1 MTMGKY
7 IYASL
12 FFLGY
17 AGLFGQSPWD
27 RIPLTGGGAKVIHFN
42 PRYAVE
48 INGIFPLK
56 RADDLQIDVPSTQE
70 IFNDP
75 EVFEKLF
82 ERLGG
87 EFFIGEL
94 SGPSTEP
101 IKLKGRLQ
109 PMPGL
114 KAGFR
119 MGKRWEWQT
128 GISLF
133 RVNWS
138 GDFPLTFYPA
148 NGDPPFSEQA
158 NMTATSEG
166 LVADLALATFLTRTP
181 FRPFVRLGARGQFP
195 IDQRSRM
202 HIRDVS
208 IDRGGKPVE
217 QLILPF
223 GGIGLRFIPTPHFLI
238 DLGSSFSQLPGM
250 KWTWSAEFS
259 SGILF

>member
-1 MTMGKY
+1 MDKY
-7 IYASL
+7 IYATL
-12 FFLGY
+12 FLLLAY
-17 AGLFGQSPWD
+17 SGLSGQSPWD

-42 PRYAVE
+42 PQYAIE

-56 RADDLQIDVPSTQE
+56 RADDLQINVPSTQE
-70 IFNDP
+70 ILNDP

-119 MGKRWEWQT
+119 MGNRWEWQT
-128 GISLF
+128 GFSLF
-133 RVNWS
+133 RVHWS
-138 GDFPLTFYPA
+138 GDFPLTVYPA
-148 NGDPPFSEQA
+148 NGDPPYIEQA

-166 LVADLALATFLTRTP
+166 LVADLALAAFLTRTP
-181 FRPFVRLGARGQFP
+181 FRPFIRMGARGQFP
-195 IDQRSRM
+195 IDQRSRI

-208 IDRGGKPVE
+208 IDRMGKPVK
-217 QLILPF
+217 QLIRPF
-223 GGIGLRFIPTPHFLI
+223 GGIGLRFIPTSHFLI
-238 DLGSSFSQLPGM
+238 DLASSFSQLPGM
-250 KWTWSAEFS
+250 KWAWSAEIS